1 MTREVIVR
9 LQEALEKAGYKPG
22 AADGVMGG
30 ATLRAV
36 DAFQQDKG
44 LPRGGLTILTLE
56 TLGVKI

>member
-1 MTREVIVR
+1 
-9 LQEALEKAGYKPG
+9 
-22 AADGVMGG
+22 MGG

>member
-1 MTREVIVR
+1 MIRCNENY
-9 LQEALEKAGYKPG
+9 LK
-22 AADGVMGG
+22 
-30 ATLRAV
+30 LRSSYLFSDIAKRV